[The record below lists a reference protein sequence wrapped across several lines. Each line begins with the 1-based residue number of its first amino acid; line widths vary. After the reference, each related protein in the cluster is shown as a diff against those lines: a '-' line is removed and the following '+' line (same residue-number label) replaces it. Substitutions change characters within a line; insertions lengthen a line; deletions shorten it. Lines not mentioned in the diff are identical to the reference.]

1 MKKLQNHLIGVERG
15 DIALFSDFE
24 EEGEMWTGAGT
35 RERRKKVRFSEP
47 YVAAPTVQV
56 TLSLW
61 DIDSEHNVRA
71 EVVPEKITKAGFDLV
86 FRTWGDTRVARVRM
100 SWMSIG
106 ELPNE
111 DDWELY

>member
-1 MKKLQNHLIGVERG
+1 MKRLKSNLIGVERG

-24 EEGEMWTGAGT
+24 DEGEMWSGNGA
-35 RERRKKVRFSEP
+35 RERRKKIRFSET
-47 YVAAPTVQV
+47 YAAVPTVHV

-61 DIDSEHNVRA
+61 DIDSAHNVRA
-71 EVVPEKITKAGFDLV
+71 EVVSEKVTKHGFDLV

-111 DDWELY
+111 DNWELY